1 MIRQVVLDTET
12 TGLNVSDGH
21 RIIEIGAVEIVN
33 RRISTEN
40 RFHQYLNPQR
50 EIEAGA
56 LEVHGITE
64 EFLADKP
71 GFSEICEEF
80 IRYVTGAE
88 LLIHNASFDTAFIN
102 YELSMISGQARR
114 IEDLCTIVDTLE
126 LARDR
131 HPGQKNSLDA
141 LCGRYQVNNAQR
153 QLHGALLDAEILAE
167 VYLAMTGGQASLA
180 LGSTRAGGHGRVAG
194 VAREKDFGVPLRVL
208 RATAEE
214 LALHE
219 TRLDKIDKQNPEGC
233 LWRQS

>member
-1 MIRQVVLDTET
+1 MTRQVVLDTET

-50 EIEAGA
+50 DIEAGA
-56 LEVHGITE
+56 LEVHGITQ

-71 GFSEICEEF
+71 SFSEICEEF
-80 IRYVTGAE
+80 ISYVTGAE
-88 LLIHNASFDTAFIN
+88 LLIHNAGFDTEFIN
-102 YELSMISGQARR
+102 HELSLMPGAPRR
-114 IEDLCTIVDTLE
+114 IEQFCSIVDTLE

-180 LGSTRAGGHGRVAG
+180 LDSVRAGAHDRSGG
-194 VAREKDFGVPLRVL
+194 VAQRQGFDVPLQIL
-208 RATAEE
+208 QATAEE

-219 TRLDKIDKQNPEGC
+219 SRLDKLDKQSPHGS

>member
-1 MIRQVVLDTET
+1 MTRQVVLDTET
-12 TGLNVSDGH
+12 TGLNVGDGH

-33 RRISTEN
+33 RRINTQN
-40 RFHQYLNPQR
+40 HFHQYLNPQR
-50 EIEAGA
+50 TIEAGA

-64 EFLADKP
+64 EFLTGKP
-71 GFSEICEEF
+71 SFGDICEDF
-80 IRYVTGAE
+80 MGFVAGAE

-102 YELSMISGQARR
+102 HELSLLPGEPRR
-114 IEDLCTIVDTLE
+114 IEDQCSIVDTLE

-180 LGSTRAGGHGRVAG
+180 LDSARSGANDRAGG
-194 VAREKDFGVPLRVL
+194 VARRPGYNVPLRVL
-208 RATAEE
+208 QATADE
-214 LALHE
+214 LTSHE
-219 TRLDKIDKQNPEGC
+219 SRLDKLDKQSCNGS
-233 LWRQS
+233 LWRRS